1 MPTLAAVATLA
12 RALPGLRDLPGLDPD
27 DPGALAA
34 VGLAPFDPGRLATMV
49 TVDLARLDALTRARP
64 RCELGAMTNRAFCS
78 AARRYA
84 AVALVISCLRADEI
98 EQYPGALLVADD
110 FYLCDLWE
118 LLLAEDRLAFRR
130 WLSQE
135 EENDPPDHVCQAALD
150 RLGRQVA
157 RRAEAAELQQRFEML
172 NRA

>member
-1 MPTLAAVATLA
+1 
-12 RALPGLRDLPGLDPD
+12 
-27 DPGALAA
+27 
-34 VGLAPFDPGRLATMV
+34 MV
-49 TVDLARLDALTRARP
+49 TADLARLDALTRSRP
-64 RCELGAMTNRAFCS
+64 LVELGAMTNRAFCA

-84 AVALVISCLRADEI
+84 AVALVISCLCADAI

-135 EENDPPDHVCQAALD
+135 EENDPPDHVCQAAQA

-157 RRAEAAELQQRFEML
+157 RRSEATELQRRFAML
-172 NRA
+172 TRA